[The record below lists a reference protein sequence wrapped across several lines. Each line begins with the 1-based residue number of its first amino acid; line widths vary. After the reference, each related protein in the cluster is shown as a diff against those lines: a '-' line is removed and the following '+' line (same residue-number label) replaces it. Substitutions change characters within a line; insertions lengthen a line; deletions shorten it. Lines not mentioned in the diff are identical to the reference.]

1 MALAPGKSGAHL
13 PVAGSLMWRVYLS
26 TRATCRL
33 PSFAPCLGARAC
45 LGPPTSPVF
54 GPLTRPRGTVSTP
67 RGYAWAGRDG
77 TQAPNCPGNRVRGG
91 TWLRFP
97 LAAVWPALDV
107 CGGDAPGVQAQY
119 NLRLDLFDL
128 SPALLQRQVLGRQ
141 RMLAPAPFPAAWR
154 LHSRADLVAAQPH
167 ATRHLQATMPR
178 RIGSIPSSWS
188 GRRSRIS
195 TLRALRRP
203 LPTPRP
209 HGRSPAPYCAGPAR
223 THSSKRPDS
232 KFWHTESKDPPF
244 VFSGRTHRPVIR
256 DALLWTILPAVSVPA
271 EYELNPAMD
280 APVYAVRTLS
290 VTRAAVEPA
299 LYGLHDLLLRL

>member
-77 TQAPNCPGNRVRGG
+77 TQAPNCPGNRARGG

-141 RMLAPAPFPAAWR
+141 RMLAPAPFPAAWC
-154 LHSRADLVAAQPH
+154 LHSRADLVAAH
-167 ATRHLQATMPR
+167 D
-178 RIGSIPSSWS
+178 
-188 GRRSRIS
+188 
-195 TLRALRRP
+195 
-203 LPTPRP
+203 PTPRVIYRLQCRVALEACHRLGLVVALASLHFAP
-209 HGRSPAPYCAGPAR
+209 CDALCRHPAPMDVRPRHTAR
-223 THSSKRPDS
+223 DRPGHIAVKDQTASFGIPSQKTRPSSFQEEP
-232 KFWHTESKDPPF
+232 TDP
-244 VFSGRTHRPVIR
+244 
-256 DALLWTILPAVSVPA
+256 
-271 EYELNPAMD
+271 
-280 APVYAVRTLS
+280 
-290 VTRAAVEPA
+290 
-299 LYGLHDLLLRL
+299 